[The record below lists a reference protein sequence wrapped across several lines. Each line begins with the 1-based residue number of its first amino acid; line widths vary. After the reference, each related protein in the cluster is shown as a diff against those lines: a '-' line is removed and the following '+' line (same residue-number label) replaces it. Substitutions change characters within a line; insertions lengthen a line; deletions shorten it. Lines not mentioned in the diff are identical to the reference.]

1 MLFSLFRESQ
11 AAKLYAGLSV
21 RPTATLAAQRLARR
35 AFPPFPGEPM
45 LYPVSEIHAA
55 VKRLVQ
61 EGYAA
66 LTARQQAIVDSLS
79 AVC

>member
-1 MLFSLFRESQ
+1 
-11 AAKLYAGLSV
+11 
-21 RPTATLAAQRLARR
+21 
-35 AFPPFPGEPM
+35 M
-45 LYPVSEIHAA
+45 LYSVAEIHAA

>member
-1 MLFSLFRESQ
+1 
-11 AAKLYAGLSV
+11 
-21 RPTATLAAQRLARR
+21 
-35 AFPPFPGEPM
+35 M

>member
-1 MLFSLFRESQ
+1 MPTSAYQGRGFFTHHLAEV
-11 AAKLYAGLSV
+11 AGPCQ
-21 RPTATLAAQRLARR
+21 RTTL
-35 AFPPFPGEPM
+35 FPGEPM
-45 LYPVSEIHAA
+45 LYSVAEIHAA